1 MFEKGNKL
9 GKGRPKGSTNR
20 STEMMKVNLA
30 RAVNMGL
37 DYLKEDY
44 QKLRDEDPAKALNIL
59 TKLME
64 YSIPKLKSV
73 DMEVKGEITNKVEKI
88 TIEIKNGNSS
98 TIFLKFKNNI
108 IKKNTVFLQI
118 GITTQNTISLHQ
130 AKKKVK

>member
-9 GKGRPKGSTNR
+9 GKGRPKGSPNR

-37 DYLKEDY
+37 DFLKEDY
-44 QKLRDEDPAKALNIL
+44 QKLREEDPAKALNIL

-73 DMEVKGEITNKVEKI
+73 DMEVKGEINNKIEKI
-88 TIEIKNGNSS
+88 TIEIKDGKN
-98 TIFLKFKNNI
+98 KNN
-108 IKKNTVFLQI
+108 NE
-118 GITTQNTISLHQ
+118 
-130 AKKKVK
+130 

>member
-9 GKGRPKGSTNR
+9 GKGRPKGSPNR

-37 DYLKEDY
+37 DFLKEDY
-44 QKLRDEDPAKALNIL
+44 QKLREEDPAKALNIL

-73 DMEVKGEITNKVEKI
+73 DMEVKGEINNKIEKI
-88 TIEIKNGNSS
+88 TIEIKDG
-98 TIFLKFKNNI
+98 KDKNN
-108 IKKNTVFLQI
+108 NE
-118 GITTQNTISLHQ
+118 
-130 AKKKVK
+130 

>member
-9 GKGRPKGSTNR
+9 GKGRPKGSPNR

-88 TIEIKNGNSS
+88 TIEIKNGN
-98 TIFLKFKNNI
+98 NENH
-108 IKKNTVFLQI
+108 NQ
-118 GITTQNTISLHQ
+118 
-130 AKKKVK
+130 

>member
-1 MFEKGNKL
+1 MFEKENKL

-88 TIEIKNGNSS
+88 TIEIKNGN
-98 TIFLKFKNNI
+98 NENH
-108 IKKNTVFLQI
+108 NQ
-118 GITTQNTISLHQ
+118 
-130 AKKKVK
+130 

>member
-9 GKGRPKGSTNR
+9 GKGRPRGSTNR

-64 YSIPKLKSV
+64 YSVPKLKSI

-88 TIEIKNGNSS
+88 TIEIKNGN
-98 TIFLKFKNNI
+98 NENH
-108 IKKNTVFLQI
+108 NQ
-118 GITTQNTISLHQ
+118 
-130 AKKKVK
+130 